1 MAMCSLAGCGAP
13 AELATVER
21 FMRAFEEG
29 DLDTVRGLFAEDAR
43 LFGPVIPE
51 PVHGRS
57 HVGAVLWA
65 ARSRFDRVRYVG
77 QLAGRAATRDGEA
90 EAEMRMLPFRA
101 ELNGRQIDAIDVIEV
116 DADEMIATLT
126 VFFRPLDWVAGTGFV
141 ARRRT
146 PR

>member
-1 MAMCSLAGCGAP
+1 MCSLAGCGAP
-13 AELATVER
+13 AGLATVER
-21 FMRAFEEG
+21 FMRAFEAG
-29 DLDTVRGLFAEDAR
+29 DLDTVRGLFVEDAR

-51 PVHGRS
+51 PVRGRG

-77 QLAGRAATRDGEA
+77 QLTGRAVARDGEA
-90 EAEMRMLPFRA
+90 EVEMLMLPFRA
-101 ELNGRQIDAIDVIEV
+101 ELNGRQIDAIDVIEM
-116 DADEMIATLT
+116 DADEMISTLT

-141 ARRRT
+141 ARPRQT